1 MRDARLAAG
10 VLAASLAYAI
20 LRYNVFGSVSWEQLP
35 LFVGNKA
42 ISVTSL
48 VLLGMSRVVAD
59 RERRKDLGLAG
70 LALALV
76 HVLLSF
82 VVLDRAYLPAQFT
95 DAGKLRWGAEVS
107 MLVGAIAT
115 ALLLWLAYATLVRAI
130 HEQPHATSLLPGI
143 ARWMLVLVALH
154 NLALGY
160 AGWIDTGRWP
170 GTMPPITL
178 LSFLLA
184 AAFCV
189 MPRRAAPR

>member
-1 MRDARLAAG
+1 VRDARLAAG

-20 LRYNVFGSVSWEQLP
+20 VRYNAFGSVSWEQLP

-42 ISVTSL
+42 IAVTSL

-70 LALALV
+70 LAFALV

-95 DAGKLRWGAEVS
+95 DAGKLHWGAEVS

-115 ALLLWLAYATLVRAI
+115 ALLLWLAYATLLRPIDRQA
-130 HEQPHATSLLPGI
+130 HATSLLPGI
-143 ARWMLVLVALH
+143 ARWMLVLVAVH

-160 AGWIDTGRWP
+160 AGWIDTERWP
-170 GTMPPITL
+170 GTLPPITL

-189 MPRRAAPR
+189 MPRRAGPR